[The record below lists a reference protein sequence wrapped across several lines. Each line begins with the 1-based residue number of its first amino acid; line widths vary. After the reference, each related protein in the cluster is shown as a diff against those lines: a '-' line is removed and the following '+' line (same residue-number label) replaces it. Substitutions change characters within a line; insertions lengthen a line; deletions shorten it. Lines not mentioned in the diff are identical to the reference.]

1 MTVAVRTHGF
11 NMQADTIA
19 TLDIDLG
26 GYRARANRAL
36 EACLPQTEPG
46 PAQLHEA
53 MRYAVLNGGKR
64 VRATLVYATANA
76 LAAIQGVDFEAS
88 LEELEGLVERMEE
101 GELSLEESLKTY
113 ERGIALSRAC
123 QKSLDT
129 AEQRIQ
135 ILSEKD
141 GAGETQDFQPD
152 DD

>member
-1 MTVAVRTHGF
+1 M
-11 NMQADTIA
+11 
-19 TLDIDLG
+19 
-26 GYRARANRAL
+26 AR
-36 EACLPQTEPG
+36 
-46 PAQLHEA
+46 
-53 MRYAVLNGGKR
+53 KK
-64 VRATLVYATANA
+64 
-76 LAAIQGVDFEAS
+76 QGVDFEAS

-141 GAGETQDFQPD
+141 GAAETQNFQPD
-152 DD
+152 DE